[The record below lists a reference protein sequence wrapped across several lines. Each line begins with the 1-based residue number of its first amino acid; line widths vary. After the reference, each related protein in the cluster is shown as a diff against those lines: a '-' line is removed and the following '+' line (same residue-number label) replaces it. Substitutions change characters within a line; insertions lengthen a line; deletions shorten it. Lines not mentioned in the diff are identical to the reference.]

1 MSKRPMR
8 AYMAFSKHEGPE
20 GGAFLV
26 IHHTARQAKAL
37 AGRSGAC
44 WNVDEFFHIAVKW
57 LRDPEIMA
65 LANKEKLKADEP
77 HVVDSPVNCWQCD
90 MWGAGVDHEGLCGN
104 CGDAVA
110 LSRVSVRTGVP
121 TAI

>member
-1 MSKRPMR
+1 
-8 AYMAFSKHEGPE
+8 MAFSKHEGPE

-77 HVVDSPVNCWQCD
+77 HVVDSPVNCTQHETPICD
-90 MWGAGVDHEGLCGN
+90 DCSK
-104 CGDAVA
+104 DAVNPDRLTIA
-110 LSRVSVRTGVP
+110 PDAGNLPETIRRMKG
-121 TAI
+121 ARRWD